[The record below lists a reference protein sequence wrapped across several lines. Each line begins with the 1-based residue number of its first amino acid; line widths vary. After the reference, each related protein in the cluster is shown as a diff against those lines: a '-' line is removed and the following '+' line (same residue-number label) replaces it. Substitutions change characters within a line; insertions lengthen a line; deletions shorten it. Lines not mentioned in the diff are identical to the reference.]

1 MNRFDSFYDISD
13 GDWGWINT
21 NIDED
26 HEEFRTLDVPETAEE
41 WFFTA
46 FRSNIKIE
54 GGGNSYSLCNL
65 PPSIVIINNWRLSP
79 FFLQEILLKIF
90 SFVTQ

>member
-1 MNRFDSFYDISD
+1 MVPTLSCRMNRFDSFYDISD

-46 FRSNIKIE
+46 FRSNIKMR
-54 GGGNSYSLCNL
+54 G
-65 PPSIVIINNWRLSP
+65 
-79 FFLQEILLKIF
+79 
-90 SFVTQ
+90 